1 VAAAVLPAL
10 SAMTGLLAGVHRSE
24 TSPGARLLRIM
35 EEIGARRGRPAEV
48 VLFGAGKHTA
58 RLLAEREVWEARGHR
73 VVGLIDDHP
82 RFGDGAKYLELP
94 VVALGSAEGELAV
107 RARPPAV
114 VLSTDTYQEQF
125 WGKTSGLRA
134 RGVEVYRL
142 YAA

>member
-1 VAAAVLPAL
+1 
-10 SAMTGLLAGVHRSE
+10 
-24 TSPGARLLRIM
+24 M
-35 EEIGARRGRPAEV
+35 EEMGARRGRPAEV

-73 VVGLIDDHP
+73 VVGLIDDHA
-82 RFGDGAKYLELP
+82 RFGDEGRYLELP
-94 VVALGSAEGELAV
+94 VVRLQKAEAELPG

-125 WGKTSGLRA
+125 WGKTCGLRA